1 MKVSFDDHPMARS
14 PSQTKLELP
23 EPWRTTY
30 NERREAIRR
39 RLQDFAD
46 IPKNQYF
53 YEIAF
58 CILTPQ
64 SSAANADATI
74 AELQRDDFFGR
85 GFDPTPYLRDSKHYI
100 RFHNVKAKRL
110 LNIRETFDNLLPILT
125 DLSLEPQDKRNAVLK
140 MVKGLGMK
148 EASHFLRNIGVRGLA
163 ILDRHIYKH
172 LTRLKVIP
180 SIPKNAPTTK
190 RYLEIEAKWKR
201 YAERVGISMDELD
214 LLFWSMETG
223 EIRK

>member
-1 MKVSFDDHPMARS
+1 MANSNS
-14 PSQTKLELP
+14 PIELP
-23 EPWRTTY
+23 EPWRSTY
-30 NERREAIRR
+30 AERQDAIRR
-39 RLQDFAD
+39 RLQDFAE
-46 IPKNQYF
+46 IPADEYF
-53 YEIAF
+53 YELAF

-74 AELQRDDFFGR
+74 AELIRDDFFGR
-85 GFDPTPYLRDSKHYI
+85 GFDPMPYLRDPKHYI

-110 LNIRETFDNLLPILT
+110 LVIRESFQELLPTLT
-125 DLSLEPQDKRNAVLK
+125 DHSLAPEAKREAVLA

-148 EASHFLRNIGVRGLA
+148 ETSHFLRNIGVRGLA
-163 ILDRHIYKH
+163 ILDRHIFKH
-172 LTRLKVIP
+172 LARLKVIRA
-180 SIPKNAPTTK
+180 IPVNAPTK
-190 RYLEIEAKWKR
+190 KKYLEIEKKWKR